1 MSKIQFSQTQ
11 GGNDLTT
18 SFAQATGLTADGKV
32 GWQINAIECYWLN
45 GESAAAADWEV
56 AGILATESNAV
67 NFNVPDEIVRL
78 AWGLQNTGGVAVAVP
93 YDPVKRLVMIEP
105 RITVQPNL
113 YGVVFSS
120 GTSQANQ
127 IQFSIYYDVVK
138 LSDLEVLRLLAGG
151 A

>member
-11 GGNDLTT
+11 GGNDVTT
-18 SFAQATGLTADGKV
+18 SFTHATGLTADGKV

-93 YDPVKRLVMIEP
+93 YDPIKRLVMIEP